1 MSEEQKPKRKYTKR
15 AKPAQPE
22 VYSVLVR
29 VTRGRKIETIHCES
43 TRIEN
48 GCLVAVSLDGPPPLI
63 EKTRYIPLGSAEIEV
78 CARQQPAIRWM
89 GLGERGT
96 TVVAA
101 TPPVGVGGGFS
112 GKAYPVPQSGPQLM
126 PGPLE
131 LLRQSEAGMPVAP
144 PRQPSQVVER
154 NSDGVPVVTA
164 GFLDGSPS

>member
-1 MSEEQKPKRKYTKR
+1 MIEEQKPKRKYTKR

-29 VTRGRKIETIHCES
+29 VTRGRKIEAIHCES

-78 CARQQPAIRWM
+78 CARQQPDMRWFTAPQST
-89 GLGERGT
+89 GVSIGS
-96 TVVAA
+96 TVQMPQYQA
-101 TPPVGVGGGFS
+101 TP
-112 GKAYPVPQSGPQLM
+112 QGPQFS

-131 LLRQSEAGMPVAP
+131 LLRQREATDASRHAP
-144 PRQPSQVVER
+144 RASSQVVER

>member
-29 VTRGRKIETIHCES
+29 VTRGRKTETIHCES

-78 CARQQPAIRWM
+78 CARQQPVVRW
-89 GLGERGT
+89 
-96 TVVAA
+96 VDV
-101 TPPVGVGGGFS
+101 TPPGGVGMGSNARSTGS
-112 GKAYPVPQSGPQLM
+112 IMPMQSGPQLM

-131 LLRQSEAGMPVAP
+131 LLRQREAGMPVAP

>member
-78 CARQQPAIRWM
+78 CQRLRPTWGDNAVARLTEAKDDRLR
-89 GLGERGT
+89 LGMSY
-96 TVVAA
+96 
-101 TPPVGVGGGFS
+101 PPSYV
-112 GKAYPVPQSGPQLM
+112 PPPPQSGPQIA

-131 LLRQSEAGMPVAP
+131 LLRQREAGMPAAP

-154 NSDGVPVVTA
+154 TPDGVPVVTA

>member
-1 MSEEQKPKRKYTKR
+1 MTEEQKPKRKYTKR

-29 VTRGRKIETIHCES
+29 VTRGRKIEAIHCES

-78 CARQQPAIRWM
+78 CARQQPAMRWFTAPQST
-89 GLGERGT
+89 GVSIGS
-96 TVVAA
+96 TVQMPQYQA
-101 TPPVGVGGGFS
+101 TP
-112 GKAYPVPQSGPQLM
+112 QGPQFS

-131 LLRQSEAGMPVAP
+131 LLRQREAGMPAAP

-154 NSDGVPVVTA
+154 TPDGVPVVTA

>member
-1 MSEEQKPKRKYTKR
+1 MTEEQKPKRKYTKR

-29 VTRGRKIETIHCES
+29 VTRGRKTETIHCES
-43 TRIEN
+43 TRVEN

-78 CARQQPAIRWM
+78 CARQQPAIRW
-89 GLGERGT
+89 
-96 TVVAA
+96 VDA
-101 TPPVGVGGGFS
+101 TPPGGVGIGSNARSTGS
-112 GKAYPVPQSGPQLM
+112 IVPMQGGPQLT

-131 LLRQSEAGMPVAP
+131 LLRQREAGMPVAP
-144 PRQPSQVVER
+144 SRQPSQVVER

>member
-29 VTRGRKIETIHCES
+29 VTRGRKTETIHCES
-43 TRIEN
+43 TRVEN

-78 CARQQPAIRWM
+78 CARQQPVVRWM
-89 GLGERGT
+89 D
-96 TVVAA
+96 A
-101 TPPVGVGGGFS
+101 TPPGGFGVGFN
-112 GKAYPVPQSGPQLM
+112 GKVSPVPQSGPQLT

-131 LLRQSEAGMPVAP
+131 LLRQREAGMPVAP
-144 PRQPSQVVER
+144 SRQPSQVVER

>member
-29 VTRGRKIETIHCES
+29 VTRGRKTETIHCES

-78 CARQQPAIRWM
+78 CARQQPVVRW
-89 GLGERGT
+89 
-96 TVVAA
+96 VDV
-101 TPPVGVGGGFS
+101 TPPGGVGMGSNARSTGS
-112 GKAYPVPQSGPQLM
+112 IVSMQSGPQLT

-131 LLRQSEAGMPVAP
+131 LLRQREAGMPAAP

-154 NSDGVPVVTA
+154 TPDGVPVVTA

>member
-29 VTRGRKIETIHCES
+29 VTRGRKTETIHCES
-43 TRIEN
+43 TRVEN

-78 CARQQPAIRWM
+78 CARQQPAMRWFTAPQST
-89 GLGERGT
+89 GVSIGS
-96 TVVAA
+96 TVQMPKYQA
-101 TPPVGVGGGFS
+101 TP
-112 GKAYPVPQSGPQLM
+112 QGPQFS

-131 LLRQSEAGMPVAP
+131 LLRQREATDGPRPAP
-144 PRQPSQVVER
+144 RASSQVVER

>member
-78 CARQQPAIRWM
+78 CARQQPAMRWF
-89 GLGERGT
+89 T
-96 TVVAA
+96 A
-101 TPPVGVGGGFS
+101 
-112 GKAYPVPQSGPQLM
+112 PQSTGVSIGSTVQMPQYQAHPQGPQFS

-131 LLRQSEAGMPVAP
+131 LLRQREAGMPVAP
-144 PRQPSQVVER
+144 SRQPSQVVER

>member
-15 AKPAQPE
+15 AKPAHPE

-29 VTRGRKIETIHCES
+29 VTRGRKTETIHCES

-78 CARQQPAIRWM
+78 CARQQPAMRWFTAPQST
-89 GLGERGT
+89 GVSIGS
-96 TVVAA
+96 TVQMPQYQA
-101 TPPVGVGGGFS
+101 TP
-112 GKAYPVPQSGPQLM
+112 QGPQFS

-131 LLRQSEAGMPVAP
+131 LLRQREAGMPAAP

-154 NSDGVPVVTA
+154 TPDGVPVVTA

>member
-29 VTRGRKIETIHCES
+29 VTRGRKTETIHCES
-43 TRIEN
+43 TRVEN

-78 CARQQPAIRWM
+78 CARQQPVVRW
-89 GLGERGT
+89 
-96 TVVAA
+96 VDV
-101 TPPVGVGGGFS
+101 TPPGGVGIGSNARSTGS
-112 GKAYPVPQSGPQLM
+112 IVPMQGGPQLT

-131 LLRQSEAGMPVAP
+131 LLRQREAGMPVAP
-144 PRQPSQVVER
+144 SRQPSQVVER

>member
-78 CARQQPAIRWM
+78 CARQQPAMRWFTAPQST
-89 GLGERGT
+89 GVSIGS
-96 TVVAA
+96 TVQMPQYQA
-101 TPPVGVGGGFS
+101 TP
-112 GKAYPVPQSGPQLM
+112 QGPQFS

-131 LLRQSEAGMPVAP
+131 LLRQREAGMPAAP

-154 NSDGVPVVTA
+154 TPDGVPVVTA

>member
-78 CARQQPAIRWM
+78 CARQQPAMRWFTAPQST
-89 GLGERGT
+89 GVSIGS
-96 TVVAA
+96 TVQMPQYPA
-101 TPPVGVGGGFS
+101 TP
-112 GKAYPVPQSGPQLM
+112 QGPQFS

-131 LLRQSEAGMPVAP
+131 LLRQREAGMPAAP

>member
-63 EKTRYIPLGSAEIEV
+63 EKTRYIPLGSAEVEV
-78 CARQQPAIRWM
+78 CARQQPAMRWF
-89 GLGERGT
+89 T
-96 TVVAA
+96 A
-101 TPPVGVGGGFS
+101 
-112 GKAYPVPQSGPQLM
+112 PQSTGVSIGSTVQMPQYQAPPQGPQFS

-131 LLRQSEAGMPVAP
+131 LLRQREAGMLAAP

-154 NSDGVPVVTA
+154 TPDGVPVVTA

>member
-78 CARQQPAIRWM
+78 CARQQPVVRW
-89 GLGERGT
+89 
-96 TVVAA
+96 VDV
-101 TPPVGVGGGFS
+101 TPPGGVGMGRSTHSTGS
-112 GKAYPVPQSGPQLM
+112 IVSMQSGPQLT

-131 LLRQSEAGMPVAP
+131 LLRQREAGMPAAP

-154 NSDGVPVVTA
+154 TPDGVPVVTA